1 MGSDSTTR
9 RFLSSLLFIAFFL
22 IGWAALQFK
31 LDYVVLSPGPALD
44 VGPMIS
50 VRGAPDHSGGSLY
63 LTTVYSDMDVH
74 LGELVQAQIG
84 GTGQV
89 LPKKDVLPPTMS
101 AADYSHLVLDMME
114 ESKTVARIVALQKL
128 GYDVKASGEGARVE
142 QLLPGNKAE
151 GVLAQGDVVVGADG
165 QQIQTAND
173 LVNLVRRQKPGDQV
187 ALTVRRGTDSFDAV
201 VGTKESDS
209 EPGIAVVGIM
219 IKTYN
224 FGHNLPVQID
234 IDSENIGGPSAGLMF
249 TLGIMDA
256 MTAGGITGG
265 HKVAGTGTMSLD
277 GSVGPIGGVSQKVV
291 GAEQSGAEYFLAPAD
306 NYEAARQSAHRINVV
321 RVGTVDDA
329 IAFLKGLQPAHKA
342 SLLSFPQVCQPAA

>member
-1 MGSDSTTR
+1 MV
-9 RFLSSLLFIAFFL
+9 
-22 IGWAALQFK
+22 GWAALQLK

-50 VRGAPDHSGGSLY
+50 VKGAADHVNGSLY
-63 LTTVYSDMDVH
+63 MTTVYSDMDVR
-74 LGELVQAQIG
+74 LAELVQAQLG

-114 ESKTVARIVALQKL
+114 ESKTVAKIVALQKL

-142 QLLPGNKAE
+142 ELLPGNKAE
-151 GVLAQGDVVVGADG
+151 GVLAQGDIVVSANG
-165 QQIQTAND
+165 QDIQVASD
-173 LVNLVRRQKPGDQV
+173 LVNLVRRQKPGD
-187 ALTVRRGTDSFDAV
+187 TVSMKVKRGSDSFDSV
-201 VGTKESDS
+201 VGTKESDT
-209 EPGIAVVGIM
+209 EPGIAVVGIL

-224 FGHNLPVQID
+224 FGQKLPVQID

-256 MTAGGITGG
+256 MTPGGITAG

-306 NYEAARQSAHRINVV
+306 NFEAAKQAAHRIKVIQV
-321 RVGTVDDA
+321 ATVDDA
-329 IAFLKGLQPAHKA
+329 IAFLRGLSPARKTN
-342 SLLSFPQVCQPAA
+342 LIPFRRVYQPAA